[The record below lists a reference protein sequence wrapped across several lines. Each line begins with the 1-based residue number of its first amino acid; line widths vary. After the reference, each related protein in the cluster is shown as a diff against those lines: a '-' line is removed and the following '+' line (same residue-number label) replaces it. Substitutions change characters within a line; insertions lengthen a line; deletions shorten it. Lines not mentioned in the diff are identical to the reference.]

1 MGLYFN
7 SGNAS
12 FYNAVNSRIYV
23 DKTRLLE
30 YTNSILDT
38 EQRLVCVSRPRRF
51 GKTLTADMLTAY
63 YCKGCNSQ
71 SIFADLY
78 ISKSEGYLKNLN
90 QYHVIHVDINDF
102 LHRIDSNTMR
112 RVSPMDA
119 IIIMQREILREMQ
132 KYYSRD
138 YQNEVY
144 LPKVLAEIY
153 DTFGDKFIIIIDEW
167 DAIFRE
173 YKDDKEA
180 QDAYLNLLRGLFKDA
195 NSRKFLKLAYITGI
209 LPIKKTDTQSSL
221 NDFDEFTMVSPGTLA
236 GYVGFTEEEVHNLCE
251 QYHVD
256 FQQMKRWYNGYCFRK
271 VKNIY
276 NPNSVVKAILNEEF
290 DDYWTRTDTYESLKK
305 YISANVEGLKD
316 IVVDMLTG
324 GRCKVNTKK
333 FQNDFTSLYG
343 KDEVLTLLIH
353 LGYLA
358 YDADKKEVYIPNE
371 EIHSE
376 FEAAV
381 EGTKWNQV
389 IAAMEQSERL
399 LQYTWNGKAEEVASM
414 IDRVHMDNTS
424 ILKYNDE
431 NALACVIRLAYYSA
445 VNYYTVVRELPTGL
459 GFADIVFIPRQNT
472 DRPCLVVELK
482 YDQTAK
488 GAIDQIHDKEYVTA
502 LEEYQGNML
511 LVGINYD
518 KQTKQHTCV
527 IERWNHDAM

>member
-12 FYNAVNSRIYV
+12 FRNAVNSKIYV

-71 SIFADLY
+71 SLFADLY
-78 ISKSEGYLKNLN
+78 ISKSEGYFKNLN

-119 IIIMQREILREMQ
+119 ITIMQREILQEMQ
-132 KYYSRD
+132 EYYSRD

-195 NSRKFLKLAYITGI
+195 NSRKFLKLAYMTGI

-221 NDFDEFTMVSPGTLA
+221 NDFDEFTMVSPGPLA
-236 GYVGFTEEEVHNLCE
+236 EYVGFTQEEVENLCS

-256 FQQMKRWYNGYCFRK
+256 FQKMKLWYNGYSFRK

-276 NPNSVVKAILNEEF
+276 NPNSVVKAILNDEF

-305 YISANVEGLKD
+305 YINANVDGLKD
-316 IVVDMLTG
+316 TVVDMLTG

-376 FEAAV
+376 LIRYMKINDILNQIEEICKNHDV
-381 EGTKWNQV
+381 EHLYLFGSYANGT
-389 IAAMEQSERL
+389 ATDTSD
-399 LQYTWNGKAEEVASM
+399 
-414 IDRVHMDNTS
+414 IDIIIKGGNDIRVLKEKIDNIKT
-424 ILKYNDE
+424 IKK
-431 NALACVIRLAYYSA
+431 I
-445 VNYYTVVRELPTGL
+445 
-459 GFADIVFIPRQNT
+459 DIFQ
-472 DRPCLVVELK
+472 
-482 YDQTAK
+482 
-488 GAIDQIHDKEYVTA
+488 
-502 LEEYQGNML
+502 
-511 LVGINYD
+511 YD
-518 KQTKQHTCV
+518 KCKNQYLKEDMDKYGKQ
-527 IERWNHDAM
+527 IY